1 MASPAFHWESL
12 AALGEAVAAIPFY
25 LLRAGHHPLG
35 AGGMGASTE
44 RGGLTSW
51 VVVILIVL
59 GVLGLVFLI
68 RKPKR

>member
-1 MASPAFHWESL
+1 MASRAFHWDSL
-12 AALGEAVAAIPFY
+12 AVLEEIIAAVPFY

-35 AGGMGASTE
+35 AGGMASTD

-51 VVVILIVL
+51 VVVIVVAL